1 MKRKLLSLT
10 LAAVLAL
17 SLTACGGGNDAAET
31 TTDAAETTE
40 ELLRLLRQQTVQRLL
55 TRTSR
60 WYGST
65 ASRPTAPQESWT

>member
-40 ELLRLLRQQTVQRLL
+40 ETRRGCCRL
-55 TRTSR
+55 S
-60 WYGST
+60 
-65 ASRPTAPQESWT
+65 